1 MWEAKRDSVLRINTW
16 IQRIKPLLKADG
28 LDAGEEIRRVMKE
41 RRLSKPN
48 TISSWLYQAL
58 PEEAEE
64 GVGSAKKESAQ

>member
-1 MWEAKRDSVLRINTW
+1 
-16 IQRIKPLLKADG
+16 LKADG